1 MMTYEIPTLLSPVA
15 PDESQFLP
23 EQVLSYIG
31 THPGSTVND
40 VMGYMQST
48 RSAAK
53 LIVRRLEEADRIHR
67 ISKEGA
73 TRIRFVAGPK
83 PKTKAAAKR
92 PASRDHPHQVMT
104 DTWAPPPVSPQS
116 WLSAL
121 EWEPGSK

>member
-15 PDESQFLP
+15 PDESQLLP
-23 EQVLSYIG
+23 EQVLIYIG
-31 THPGSTVND
+31 AHPGSTVND

-53 LIVRRLEEADRIHR
+53 LVVRRLEEADRIHR

-73 TRIRFVAGPK
+73 TRIRFMTGPK
-83 PKTKAAAKR
+83 PKVKAIVRRQAN
-92 PASRDHPHQVMT
+92 RDHPKQILT
-104 DTWAPPPVSPQS
+104 DTWTPPPVSPQS

-121 EWEPGSK
+121 EWKPGAK